1 MSMPAIRACFVAAM
15 AASFL
20 SLLAAPALRSDPG
33 EAGKPSSQKA
43 AKADPK
49 KGDGKTVAG
58 KEKDGKSE
66 KKDEPAP
73 KKEPSGGEG
82 DGDGTEGGEGESK
95 GGDDEGGTAEEGKQ
109 EGSGP
114 KADPELVALEGEIRE
129 LQKMSALELDM
140 SSPKFIS
147 KDDPPFQVLRPGAS
161 LKGGK
166 SKPAPKAKAK
176 NVVPDGSRWGFVDF
190 ALRKKRIGTLYDKAI
205 SFNEKVAAD
214 SNRKEDDRSKAEKLF
229 RRQKAEKNLK
239 LKDME
244 KARCQ
249 IELQGKE
256 KSVWLR
262 ITTQDKPVEGGEK
275 QLKDAMRSS
284 LTKEGWKINKEQPET
299 GRGKKLPG
307 HTFFAELDLDR
318 GSPEEGAIWL
328 RQTYFMVPKKKSG
341 LVLFIFTCRA
351 PKDLVNEQLEKD
363 FEAFIQQTQ
372 F

>member
-1 MSMPAIRACFVAAM
+1 MSMPPIRACFAAAI

-20 SLLAAPALRSDPG
+20 SLIAAPALRGDPG
-33 EAGKPSSQKA
+33 EAGKPSSKKA
-43 AKADPK
+43 AKAEPK
-49 KGDGKTVAG
+49 KGDGKTDEG

-95 GGDDEGGTAEEGKQ
+95 GGDDEGGTAEEGKP

-114 KADPELVALEGEIRE
+114 QADPELVALDGEIRE
-129 LQKMSALELDM
+129 LQEISLLELDT

-161 LKGGK
+161 PKGGK
-166 SKPAPKAKAK
+166 PKPAPKAKAK

-205 SFNEKVAAD
+205 SLYEKVAAD
-214 SNRKEDDRSKAEKLF
+214 GNRKEDDRSKAEKQF
-229 RRQKAEKNLK
+229 RFLKAQKNLA
-239 LKDME
+239 LKNLE

-284 LTKEGWKINKEQPET
+284 LTKEGWKIIKEQPET
-299 GRGKKLPG
+299 GRGKRSPG
-307 HTFFAELDLDR
+307 HTFFGEVEQAQ
-318 GSPEEGAIWL
+318 GSPEAGAIWL
-328 RQTYFMVPKKKSG
+328 RQTYFMAPKKKSG
-341 LVLFIFTCRA
+341 LALFIFRCQA